1 MTKLKLKLGS
11 DDFNFVRCCGIQF
24 CCWRTISTTFA
35 TAFVFVRRRTGGDCK
50 MKGTGGVAPENDKA
64 GGVSALRA
72 PVSSEQCEVVSLE
85 TAVVNLMEE
94 NTGLKEHN
102 AVLSA

>member
-1 MTKLKLKLGS
+1 
-11 DDFNFVRCCGIQF
+11 
-24 CCWRTISTTFA
+24 
-35 TAFVFVRRRTGGDCK
+35 

-72 PVSSEQCEVVSLE
+72 PVSSEQYEVVSLE
-85 TAVVNLMEE
+85 TAVVVKLMEE
-94 NTGLKEHN
+94 NTGLKEDN